1 MYRVMIVDDEEP
13 IREGLKTL
21 IDWSSC
27 GFEIVGE
34 AADGRQA
41 LASVPLLQPDVII
54 TDIQM
59 PEINGLDLIHQLQH
73 EGFAGFFILI
83 SGFAEFSYA
92 QTAIRYGVK
101 SYLLKPLDERALVGE
116 LYSIRKELENTASG
130 QLGGQISSLS
140 LEKLTERFITGLL
153 PLGEVRSLLDQKW
166 VSQGAQGLQIILI
179 RYSIP
184 YENTE
189 KYHSLKEE
197 MMRFLHANR
206 LHYLF
211 SGNKMFALLSVNQA
225 HTNTLIFHRL
235 KQQLEEALDLYVEI
249 SIGRRVFS
257 PEELPSSYQSADGLF
272 DKLFLYGYRGL
283 VSADTIPDPS
293 SDTPCLPAA
302 STAALTEPL
311 ILAIEYNNLPD
322 INSAL
327 EQFQNCFIQKNLSE
341 MEVKTEYI
349 NLFLQITDHFLSVYP
364 DIRPEFYDKQ
374 GFIEQAYLKNSIME
388 LNAELKAR
396 FASLSTGLEQFHP
409 DNIMEKMIYYIDCNF
424 SKNISITT
432 ISQYLHY
439 NRTYLG
445 RKFKKYT
452 GDFFNDYLDK
462 VRVSKAKELL
472 QKGYKVY
479 QVAEMVGYS
488 NVDYFNA
495 KFRKYENIPPSQYKK
510 QQPPCPAGKP
520 SVQKN
525 REA

>member
-1 MYRVMIVDDEEP
+1 MYRVMIIDDEEP

-41 LASVPLLQPDVII
+41 LAHVPLLHPDVII

-59 PEINGLDLIHQLQH
+59 PEINGLELVRQLQH
-73 EGFAGFFILI
+73 EGFAGFFILV

-92 QTAIRYGVK
+92 QAAIRYGVK

-116 LYSIRKELENTASG
+116 LYSIRKELEKTAAK

-140 LEKLTERFITGLL
+140 MEKLTERFITGLL
-153 PLGEVRSLLDQKW
+153 PLEEVRSLLDPKW
-166 VSQGAQGLQIILI
+166 VSPGAQGMQVILI

-189 KYHSLKEE
+189 KYHALKEE
-197 MMRFLHANR
+197 MMPFLNANR

-235 KQQLEEALDLYVEI
+235 KQQLEETLDLYVEI
-249 SIGRRVFS
+249 SIGCRVFS

-272 DKLFLYGYRGL
+272 DKLFLYGYKGL
-283 VSADTIPDPS
+283 VSAETIPGPS
-293 SDTPCLPAA
+293 AAALPAA
-302 STAALTEPL
+302 QSSEPL

-327 EQFQNCFIQKNLSE
+327 EQFQNYFIEKNLSE

-349 NLFLQITDHFLSVYP
+349 NLFLHITDHFLSAYP

-396 FASLSTGLEQFHP
+396 FASLSTSLEQFHP
-409 DNIMEKMIYYIDCNF
+409 DNIMEKMIYYIDCNY

-510 QQPPCPAGKP
+510 QQPPRLAGC
-520 SVQKN
+520 VQEN